1 MAFSSIDVKRQSWN
15 INCEWALWMYVIQDQ
30 IFGILWGVSN
40 NIDSLNIPKCHYDYC
55 KITEAVIKMRGYFVA
70 FNSIL
75 LLRKRGG
82 RDNKRDSC
90 HFYASRPRTDVK
102 CQITSEMRT
111 KKGDD
116 KKLKSQINR
125 LLKWA
130 AVKRHAMT
138 RTLSSLRSICY
149 SVRIFQAKKFTAE
162 WTNLLW
168 YVQYAYLPRRFSGRR
183 QKSGTLQK

>member
-75 LLRKRGG
+75 LLRKREG

-125 LLKWA
+125 LLKWT

-149 SVRIFQAKKFTAE
+149 SVRIFQAKKFTA
-162 WTNLLW
+162 
-168 YVQYAYLPRRFSGRR
+168 V
-183 QKSGTLQK
+183 